1 MFNGDNSL
9 METKMRKIF
18 ILGTRK
24 NVGVSFVA
32 ANIAY
37 GLSLEG
43 NRVAIY
49 DVDNRRKNLWSIPIV
64 NELKDDFNLNE
75 INIQTGMTAYFDYEK
90 IVSQNFEYL
99 IVDFGN
105 FNQKS
110 IENLNKNI
118 DENSIFLVVFDKEME
133 PSFLINKLKEMGVKT
148 IKIIENFYN
157 WEETLKLEMIKADI
171 RLEYDNRVGNE
182 ENKVPFIHKNYDS
195 DLIYSLRDM
204 IDMLIDIE
212 YIAEDSVRI
221 KEEITIKVK
230 DQFYNVRIVGKCV
243 EEIKLKNL
251 DKKADYIFDDNKCVI
266 NFIKN
271 KINEIN
277 KERWHKCH

>member
-75 INIQTGMTAYFDYEK
+75 IKIQTGMTAYFDYEK

>member
-133 PSFLINKLKEMGVKT
+133 PSFLINKLKEMRVKT

>member
-24 NVGVSFVA
+24 NVGVSFVV

-271 KINEIN
+271 KINKIN

>member
-24 NVGVSFVA
+24 NVGVSFVV